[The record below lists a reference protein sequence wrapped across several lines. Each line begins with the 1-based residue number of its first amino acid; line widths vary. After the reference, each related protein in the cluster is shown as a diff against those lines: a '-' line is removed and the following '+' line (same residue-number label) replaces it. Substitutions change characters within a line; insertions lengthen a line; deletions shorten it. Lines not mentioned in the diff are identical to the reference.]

1 MRPSSLRLIVSA
13 LIPALLLV
21 ACANHERRKT
31 EYAVDGELSIAAM
44 ETYARFSR
52 GVHME
57 GSREFAVIHES
68 LWAPKIRD
76 LAPIK
81 VYVHRDNV
89 VVVQR
94 VRGNVEE
101 GQYLYNP
108 ISSFMPRSGV
118 DGFEFFGTSKDGATD
133 FRRTVGAPTR

>member
-1 MRPSSLRLIVSA
+1 MEKAETAAKHAGAGSDSR
-13 LIPALLLV
+13 LLV
-21 ACANHERRKT
+21 LDE
-31 EYAVDGELSIAAM
+31 
-44 ETYARFSR
+44 
-52 GVHME
+52 
-57 GSREFAVIHES
+57 
-68 LWAPKIRD
+68 
-76 LAPIK
+76 
-81 VYVHRDNV
+81 RDNV